1 MTRTYVTQTKKWTYE
16 EAKKQY
22 RSGKWSM
29 NVPPVNTDLWDEDAW
44 IMWIFGVSNPNKG
57 V

>member
-29 NVPPVNTDLWDEDAW
+29 NVPPVNTDLWDEDSW
-44 IMWIFGVSNPNKG
+44 IMWIFGVSNPNKRA
-57 V
+57 